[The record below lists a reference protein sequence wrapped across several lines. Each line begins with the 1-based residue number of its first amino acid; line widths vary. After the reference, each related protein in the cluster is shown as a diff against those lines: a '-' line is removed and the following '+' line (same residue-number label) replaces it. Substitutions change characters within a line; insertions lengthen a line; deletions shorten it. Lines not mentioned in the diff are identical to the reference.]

1 MLFSFMKKLLI
12 VFFIFINTSI
22 TVGQNLVP
30 NPSFEEYSQCPWTT
44 GGFGQLYFAFPWH
57 NPSIGSPDFF
67 NACDTSQH
75 MSVPN
80 NSFGN
85 ENAHTGI
92 GYSGIYCYYA
102 WVLAREYIQV
112 HLKDSLLMN
121 TRYCVEFYV
130 SLAEKSTYGVNNLG
144 AYFSINSINSN
155 NSNSDTIIGLSPQI
169 INNDMNPLTN
179 KTGWKKISG
188 TFVANGG
195 EQYITIGNFNNN
207 PASDTVFVDST
218 GWNGGISYYYI
229 DDVSVYECNAPVY
242 SVEAGNNATICIGDS
257 VQIGSAPKPEYYYSW
272 HPSTGL
278 NDTSVAN
285 PLASPLVTT
294 TYYLKQKDFKFDET
308 IDSVT
313 VTVISCDDTARNSL
327 TIPNAFT
334 PNSDGKNDVFKV
346 HGQNIKSMYGKI
358 FNRWGQKLYEW
369 NDINT
374 GWNGKYKGK
383 DVSEGVYFYVVSVT
397 FEDGKVEEKRGSLE
411 LIR

>member
-1 MLFSFMKKLLI
+1 MKKSVIFLFL
-12 VFFIFINTSI
+12 FINTSI
-22 TVGQNLVP
+22 TIGQNLVP
-30 NPSFEEYSQCPWTT
+30 NPSFEEYSQCPFDV
-44 GGFGQLYFAFPWH
+44 GGFGQLYFAYPWH
-57 NPSIGSPDFF
+57 NPSYSSPDFF
-67 NACDTSQH
+67 NACDTLQH
-75 MSVPN
+75 MSVPYN
-80 NSFGN
+80 YFGN
-85 ENAHTGI
+85 ENAHTGF
-92 GYSGIYCYYA
+92 GYSGIYCYYV
-102 WVLAREYIQV
+102 WGFSREYIQV
-112 HLKDSLLMN
+112 QLKDSLLMN

-144 AYFSINSINSN
+144 AYLSINSINSN
-155 NSNSDTIIGLSPQI
+155 SDTTIGLSPQI

-188 TFVANGG
+188 SFVANGG

-229 DDVSVYECNAPVY
+229 DDVSVYQCDASVY
-242 SVEAGNNATICIGDS
+242 IAEAGKNVIICKGDS

-285 PLASPLVTT
+285 PLTSPLMTT

-313 VTVISCDDTARNSL
+313 ITVISCEDTIRNSL

-346 HGQNIKSMYGKI
+346 QGLNVKSMYGKI

-374 GWNGKYKGK
+374 GWDGKYNGK
-383 DVSEGVYFYVVSVT
+383 DVLQGVYFYVVSAT
-397 FEDGKVEEKRGSLE
+397 FGDGKIEEKHGSVE
-411 LIR
+411 VIR